1 MDLIKNEEFK
11 KSVDKIVYWSKL
23 FAVLFIIM
31 GSLIGV
37 IAILAIFAGGMVS
50 TISQASGIG
59 ALGSGVGFAVFLVY
73 GIIAA
78 IYLIPGIWLLNFSN
92 KTRRGLNQNDE
103 SLFVEGFKHFGKYYT
118 FWGIVTCV
126 MLSFYG
132 LALLI
137 LIAVG

>member
-1 MDLIKNEEFK
+1 MDFIKNEEFK

-31 GSLIGV
+31 GSLIGL
-37 IAILAIFAGGMVS
+37 ISILALVAGGMVS
-50 TISQASGIG
+50 TIAQASGIG
-59 ALGSGVGFAVFLVY
+59 ALGSGVGFAVFLLY

-78 IYLIPGIWLLNFSN
+78 IYLIPGIWLLNFSK

-126 MLSFYG
+126 MLSFNG
-132 LALLI
+132 LGLLI